1 MAEINTQESIIE
13 STALIEEGTQ
23 ELTRELSSLLEHNAG
38 EVRSQWIKEM
48 RGQGLLAA
56 LPPKEIEE
64 QSKAIYEACLLCL
77 KTGSYEA
84 AQRYA
89 AGMATKAV
97 LPTMTVDQIIAG
109 LLILR
114 DVYHRYIFEWYHKN
128 PKKWQAF
135 VSVYEPVARKILNI
149 VALAFV
155 AERES
160 IIRQQQQEVAK
171 LSTPVVDVWEGVV
184 MLPLIGILDSARAK
198 KITESIL
205 ERVGKEKTELII
217 ILSIGGISAI
227 DTKTANH
234 ILRTVHAVKLMGSEM
249 IITGIRPDVATTL
262 VTLGIDLSG
271 IVTRSTMREGLE
283 YAFDKLKLK
292 VTKTS

>member
-1 MAEINTQESIIE
+1 MVEMNTQEPIIE
-13 STALIEEGTQ
+13 STALIEEDTQ
-23 ELTRELSSLLEHNAG
+23 KLKRELSTLLEHNAS

-56 LPPKEIEE
+56 LSPKEIEE
-64 QSKAIYEACLLCL
+64 QSKAVNEACLLCL

-89 AGMATKAV
+89 ADMATKAA
-97 LPTMTVDQIIAG
+97 LLAMTVDQAIAG
-109 LLILR
+109 LLILK
-114 DVYHRYIFEWYHKN
+114 DVYGRFIFEWCHKN

-135 VSVYEPVARKILNI
+135 ANIYGPVARKILNML
-149 VALAFV
+149 ALAFV

-160 IIRQQQQEVAK
+160 VITQQQQEVAK

-198 KITESIL
+198 RITESIL
-205 ERVGKEKTELII
+205 ERVGKEKTELIV
-217 ILSIGGISAI
+217 ILSIGGIAAI

-249 IITGIRPDVATTL
+249 IITGISPDVATTL
-262 VTLGIDLSG
+262 VTLGIDLSS
-271 IVTRSTMREGLE
+271 IETRSTMREGLE

-292 VTKTS
+292 VTKTT